1 MMDLLQQLSD
11 LDLDLLAKLQ
21 ESELNPEEIVLLV
34 DKREQILQNIKH
46 EQKSDPSFRESSE
59 WQEALSRTKHIVT
72 LMQSKTN
79 EIGAQLR
86 KFRHGSKSVQRY
98 QQFL

>member
-1 MMDLLQQLSD
+1 MSD
-11 LDLDLLAKLQ
+11 LGQLQELDHKLVSLLQ
-21 ESELNPEEIVLLV
+21 ESELNAEEIIELV
-34 DKREQILQNIKH
+34 DIREQILQNILN
-46 EQKSDPSFRESSE
+46 EQKSDPSLKNSPDWRK
-59 WQEALSRTKHIVT
+59 ALVRTKQVVE

-86 KFRHGSKSVQRY
+86 KFRHGSKSIQRY